1 VLFTGIQMYVRFILF
16 SLILILLQACAT
28 VSLSVSETSVL
39 VCPMMFCASANICE
53 HMSAFI
59 LPLKVER
66 SLSDLSK
73 TLFHRRRLHRGN
85 RELRPGTH
93 ARTGANVA
101 FCVVVVVVVPF
112 MAVL

>member
-1 VLFTGIQMYVRFILF
+1 MYVRFILF

-28 VSLSVSETSVL
+28 VSLSVPETSVL
-39 VCPMMFCASANICE
+39 VCPTMFGASANICE

-73 TLFHRRRLHRGN
+73 TLFW
-85 RELRPGTH
+85 
-93 ARTGANVA
+93 
-101 FCVVVVVVVPF
+101 
-112 MAVL
+112 